1 MNEIWC
7 PPCNGNIL
15 GVFVAGSPC
24 LVTILQNNG
33 DSIYIPGLLVR
44 FDHNHSLF
52 GLGTIILCLAWAQC
66 PGPVAESWTSTWQ
79 PCKDHKQ
86 TK

>member
-1 MNEIWC
+1 MNKVWC

-15 GVFVAGSPC
+15 GVFFAGSPC
-24 LVTILQNNG
+24 LVTLLQING
-33 DSIYIPGLLVR
+33 DSIYIRACWL
-44 FDHNHSLF
+44 
-52 GLGTIILCLAWAQC
+52 GLGTINCCLAWAQC

-86 TK
+86 RK

>member
-24 LVTILQNNG
+24 LVTLLQINAG
-33 DSIYIPGLLVR
+33 SIYIRACWL
-44 FDHNHSLF
+44 
-52 GLGTIILCLAWAQC
+52 GLGTIILCL
-66 PGPVAESWTSTWQ
+66 V
-79 PCKDHKQ
+79 
-86 TK
+86 